1 MSEKAQ
7 TERSEKDVQRRQRKE
22 KKKKLMKQTENLRVT
37 FGSMTMTP
45 GKYQRLV
52 SLTSFLLI
60 LLI

>member
-7 TERSEKDVQRRQRKE
+7 TERSEKDVQRRQKKE
-22 KKKKLMKQTENLRVT
+22 KKKKLLKQTENLRVT

-52 SLTSFLLI
+52 SLTSFYSFY
-60 LLI
+60 

>member
-22 KKKKLMKQTENLRVT
+22 KKKLMKQTENLRVT